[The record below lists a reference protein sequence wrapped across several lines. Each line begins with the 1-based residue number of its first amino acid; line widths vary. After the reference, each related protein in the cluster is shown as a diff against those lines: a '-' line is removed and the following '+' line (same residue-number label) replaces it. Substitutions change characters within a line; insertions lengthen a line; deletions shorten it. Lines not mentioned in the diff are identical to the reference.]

1 MNGELGNITFK
12 MVGSLVFIIG
22 LILIFVYLLKRFRLG
37 SMSLSRSPIFR
48 LLGSLTLAP
57 KRSIAL
63 VEIHNQWLVL
73 GVGTERVTLLSKMDR
88 PGEEGLSENQSD
100 LGPKNFKTLM
110 QDLISGKRKLVNHND
125 RRPDEKSD

>member
-1 MNGELGNITFK
+1 MTGELGNITLK
-12 MVGSLVFIIG
+12 MIGSLVFIIG
-22 LILIFVYLLKRFRLG
+22 LILIFVYLLKRFRIG
-37 SMSLSRSPIFR
+37 PMSLNRSPIFR
-48 LLGSLTLAP
+48 LLGSLNLAP

-88 PGEEGLSENQSD
+88 PEEEGLSENQSD
-100 LGPKNFKTLM
+100 FGHKNFKTLM
-110 QDLISGKRKLVNHND
+110 QDLISNKRKLVNHDN